1 METDNNLAAVGLA
14 AVLAGTVYYTLIKPL
29 LPASRPT
36 SKITAAAA
44 AAAAAVKTTSE
55 KGDKESTA
63 PGNSLAQ
70 QRATLAW
77 QASNKRGV
85 TGRCVVTGGSG
96 LVGQRLVE
104 MLVERGATSVGKPIN
119 T

>member
-36 SKITAAAA
+36 AKIT
-44 AAAAAVKTTSE
+44 AAAAVKTTSK